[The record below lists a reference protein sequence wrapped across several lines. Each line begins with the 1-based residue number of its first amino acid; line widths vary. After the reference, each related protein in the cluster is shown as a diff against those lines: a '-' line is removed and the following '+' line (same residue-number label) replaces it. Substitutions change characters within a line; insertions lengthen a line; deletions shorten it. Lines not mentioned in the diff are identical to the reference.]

1 MNLASVTHRGRE
13 TWGAVTGG
21 GLADLG
27 ARVAPTLAEAIA
39 QGLLGQAAEEAD
51 RRGPDLALEEAEFL
65 PPIPR
70 PGKIVCIGVNYQG
83 RDREYD
89 SPPAEVRHPSVF
101 MRTRESLVGH
111 LCPVLRPPESE
122 QYDYEGEIAMVVG
135 KGGRRIRRE
144 DAAGHVAGL
153 TLMNEGSVRDWM
165 RHGKFNVTQGK
176 NFAASGSAGPW
187 MTTADSVDVMGRL
200 SLVTRVNGEVRQ
212 SDHTGNLMFPFDHLV
227 SYLSVFMPL
236 HPGDVIATGTPS
248 GAGVRHSPPR
258 FLVPGDVVEVEVDG
272 IGTLRNPVRDE
283 TP

>member
-13 TWGAVTGG
+13 TWGTVTGG
-21 GLADLG
+21 GIADLG
-27 ARVAPTLAEAIA
+27 ARVAPTLEEAIA
-39 QGLLGQAAEEAD
+39 RDLLGQAAEEAD

-89 SPPAEVRHPSVF
+89 SPTPEVRYPSVF

-122 QYDYEGEIAMVVG
+122 QYDYEGEIAIVVG

-187 MTTADSVDVMGRL
+187 MTTADSVDAMGRL

-227 SYLSVFMPL
+227 SYLSVFMSL

-248 GAGVRHSPPR
+248 GAGARHDPPR
-258 FLVPGDVVEVEVDG
+258 FLVEGDVVEVEVDG
-272 IGTLRNPVRDE
+272 IGTLRNPVQDE
-283 TP
+283 AP